1 MLLAAVPAPLHAAA
15 SGLGTGLALIA
26 AIGTQNAMLLRQ
38 GIRRDAVTRL
48 IAVCTLSDVLLISAG
63 VAGMG
68 ALVQAAPQLITAVT
82 WIGAAFLFVY
92 GLLSLKKGLWGPG
105 ETMQADAAAPD
116 ASRRGAGAEA
126 EAETGSQAAAGA
138 GAAGRR
144 PRLGRHG
151 RAVLTMLA
159 LTWLNPHVYLDTLV
173 FLGSAAAAHGA
184 SRWPFGFG
192 AMLAS
197 LIWFCALGY
206 GARFLAPLFSR
217 PVTWKVL
224 DTAVG
229 VLMIVLGVML
239 LRG

>member
-48 IAVCTLSDVLLISAG
+48 VLVCTLSDVLLIAAG

-105 ETMQADAAAPD
+105 ETMQA
-116 ASRRGAGAEA
+116 
-126 EAETGSQAAAGA
+126 AAAGPD
-138 GAAGRR
+138 AAERR
-144 PRLGRHG
+144 PRLDRHG

-184 SRWPFGFG
+184 SRWPFGLG

-197 LIWFCALGY
+197 AVWFCALGY

>member
-48 IAVCTLSDVLLISAG
+48 ILVCTLSDVLLIAAG

-68 ALVQAAPQLITAVT
+68 SLVQAAPQLITAVT

-105 ETMQADAAAPD
+105 ETMEADAAGPD
-116 ASRRGAGAEA
+116 AAAGISAGSGAE
-126 EAETGSQAAAGA
+126 SQAAAET
-138 GAAGRR
+138 GAAERR

-184 SRWPFGFG
+184 SRWPFGLG

-197 LIWFCALGY
+197 AVWFCALGY